1 MVVSL
6 RGPRVSHQVPPL
18 WVARRIVQWGQD
30 ELEKKKGN
38 LNWGQREAILVD
50 VSINERRMGRLNQ
63 NTWWQSGIEYAPTN
77 PRLGLPNAGDCM
89 SGENEIQIIGPIQPC
104 SQSLLN
110 PF

>member
-6 RGPRVSHQVPPL
+6 RGPCVPHQVPPL
-18 WVARRIVQWGQD
+18 WVAKRIVQWGQD

-38 LNWGQREAILVD
+38 WNRGQLEAIPVN

-77 PRLGLPNAGDCM
+77 PRLGLPKAGDCM
-89 SGENEIQIIGPIQPC
+89 SGEIQIIGPIQPC